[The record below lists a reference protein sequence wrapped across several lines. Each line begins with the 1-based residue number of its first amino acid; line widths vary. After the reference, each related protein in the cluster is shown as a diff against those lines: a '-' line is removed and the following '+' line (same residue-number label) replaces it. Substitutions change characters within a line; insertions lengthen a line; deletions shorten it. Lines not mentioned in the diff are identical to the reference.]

1 MRTIF
6 FLILLAGAAMG
17 FGYPWYV
24 TNFSGDEMGT
34 WRVHERGGAFRPVT
48 VALSSADEPVRVL
61 VDMTA
66 VAPPEFARGR
76 TALTLTASTGGR
88 TVLAETL
95 SFNEA
100 KPQERSPQLRE
111 KIYRDKAGVITGIE
125 KGDYTFVVGPG
136 DAEGIQIRSVDL
148 TLRRGAGALDPRLQP
163 VGFALTA
170 IGFIG
175 LVLSMRRRKRQP
187 KPAAGPARPRWGRN
201 ARSDGARSDGS
212 RPEQ

>member
-6 FLILLAGAAMG
+6 LVILLAGAAMG

-34 WRVHERGGAFRPVT
+34 WRVSDGGAFRPVT

-111 KIYRDKAGVITGIE
+111 KIYRDEAGVITGIE
-125 KGDYTFVVGPG
+125 
-136 DAEGIQIRSVDL
+136 Q
-148 TLRRGAGALDPRLQP
+148 
-163 VGFALTA
+163 
-170 IGFIG
+170 
-175 LVLSMRRRKRQP
+175 
-187 KPAAGPARPRWGRN
+187 
-201 ARSDGARSDGS
+201 
-212 RPEQ
+212 